1 MIIFQCSPGYN
12 TGQHMFVPASDE
24 CNRIHINIDTGSTT
38 TTRFD
43 HDDGGLLDLEA
54 PPQKGWMIMKTMMI
68 MTLANGDLLAQKAP
82 LPPGLTMMMPLTR
95 TMVMIAIIIVIYLLR
110 KWQIKTTQ
118 YTCESEMAPRK
129 DCLQYHTAQYGRCH
143 HQIAQ
148 ILREIML
155 LPLGIMI
162 IRSPVSHGSIWSVP
176 IIRSLRF

>member
-1 MIIFQCSPGYN
+1 MITFQCYHPGYN

-82 LPPGLTMMMPLTR
+82 LPPGLTMI
-95 TMVMIAIIIVIYLLR
+95 MVV
-110 KWQIKTTQ
+110 
-118 YTCESEMAPRK
+118 
-129 DCLQYHTAQYGRCH
+129 CLIWRH
-143 HQIAQ
+143 HNNKV
-148 ILREIML
+148 
-155 LPLGIMI
+155 G
-162 IRSPVSHGSIWSVP
+162 
-176 IIRSLRF
+176 